1 MTTPNLDSANLTYIE
16 VAAQECLEFVGN
28 LSFDQF
34 INDRRTRAAT
44 VWQICVLGEA
54 ANRLSGGIQGQA
66 PEVDWRRMVN
76 MRNILIHQF
85 QEIDYAIVWRSVQED
100 LRPLIAAV
108 RRLRDSPR

>member
-1 MTTPNLDSANLTYIE
+1 MTTPNVDPVNLTYIE

-54 ANRLSGGIQGQA
+54 ANRLSDSIKGQA
-66 PEVDWRRMVN
+66 PEIDWRRMVD

-85 QEIDYAIVWRSVQED
+85 QEIDYVIVWRAVHEG
-100 LRPLIAAV
+100 LLPLIAAV
-108 RRLRDSPR
+108 RRLRDNLI